1 LAGKLSIGT
10 MIGKEVEITTQVRT
24 DATQILKN
32 VKAQKPT
39 IEDHISQDLK
49 AQVENNQDR
58 DSKSID
64 QSMLKFDMIIT
75 QTKKWSHQK

>member
-1 LAGKLSIGT
+1 

>member
-1 LAGKLSIGT
+1 LAGKLSKGT

>member
-1 LAGKLSIGT
+1 MAGKLSKGT